1 MFDFRIIDTEDGNQ
15 IIRRD
20 ITTSYND
27 LTPLQMI
34 EYIETDKK
42 LLFMD
47 RMKQRDNNRKHCGII
62 ENICNVINKMNI
74 FTVSFSR

>member
-47 RMKQRDNNRKHCGII
+47 RMKQRDNRKHCGII
-62 ENICNVINKMNI
+62 KNICNAINKMNI